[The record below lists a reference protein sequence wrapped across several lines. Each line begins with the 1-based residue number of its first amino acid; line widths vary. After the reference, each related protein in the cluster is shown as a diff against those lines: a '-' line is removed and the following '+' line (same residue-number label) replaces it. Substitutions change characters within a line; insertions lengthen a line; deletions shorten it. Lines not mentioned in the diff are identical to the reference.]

1 MMTNKK
7 TIETKLWE
15 TPEKGKKNRTTM
27 GHGHVKLTVA
37 ALPPPAVVE
46 NQSLTS
52 GPPTS
57 TAPQVILVDVAPL
70 KYLQVVF

>member
-1 MMTNKK
+1 
-7 TIETKLWE
+7 
-15 TPEKGKKNRTTM
+15 M

-70 KYLQVVF
+70 KYLQVLF